1 MLILWSVNIKRMVQE
16 TGPSVMVPVIP
27 VNDLSKV
34 KKVFSKIIIIFLCF
48 EQKKNKE
55 YDSVSFKHL

>member
-27 VNDLSKV
+27 VNDLTKV
-34 KKVFSKIIIIFLCF
+34 KKVFSKIIKIFF
-48 EQKKNKE
+48 VFGTKKA
-55 YDSVSFKHL
+55 